1 MAHDPEEGVEAPTPP
16 DSSPLVAQASPD
28 KDKPL
33 DESPG
38 PELSEHAS
46 PEKDK
51 PLDESPRPELS
62 EHAPP
67 PRHAAPSP
75 RSLRILSLVRWG
87 LLAVVAFVAVASV
100 VVFWGPSSS
109 GVGATKLAS
118 DGNYYCPMH
127 PQIRGE
133 KGGECPI
140 CHMNLEP
147 IPADRLGSHGDSAH
161 GHDHGTASAPAPA
174 LAPGGVVPVTV
185 TEAAQRTVGLATTL
199 VTEASLG
206 EHLRVPGVIQAPESG
221 VAEVRVRAAGFV
233 EQVAVSQTGVHVH
246 RGQPLAYVYSPEI
259 YRAQE
264 ELIAASKWSDSGL
277 PGLFGAGGEGG
288 AGAAEPSG
296 KNESLVAASRRALEL
311 LGLSKGDLDEVLRTG
326 RPQRA
331 VAVRAPRSGYITQF
345 HAVLGSRATPETL
358 LYEIADLSTVWI
370 VASIHERDLPA
381 ITVGTEAR
389 FVVAGTKES
398 AWTGKLSLIEPFVD
412 PATRTT
418 RARLVVPN
426 RAPGDGKSGASKKTS
441 GIGPLRPGQYG
452 EVELDLPTTN
462 GLFVP
467 QEAVIRTGE
476 HAYVFV
482 ATGADRF
489 EPHEVELGL
498 AKDARVQ
505 ITEGVRAGDRVVSRG
520 GFLLDAESRLQAS
533 LLAQPTAAPSASGK

>member
-1 MAHDPEEGVEAPTPP
+1 
-16 DSSPLVAQASPD
+16 
-28 KDKPL
+28 
-33 DESPG
+33 
-38 PELSEHAS
+38 
-46 PEKDK
+46 
-51 PLDESPRPELS
+51 
-62 EHAPP
+62 
-67 PRHAAPSP
+67 
-75 RSLRILSLVRWG
+75 
-87 LLAVVAFVAVASV
+87 
-100 VVFWGPSSS
+100 
-109 GVGATKLAS
+109 
-118 DGNYYCPMH
+118 
-127 PQIRGE
+127 
-133 KGGECPI
+133 
-140 CHMNLEP
+140 
-147 IPADRLGSHGDSAH
+147 
-161 GHDHGTASAPAPA
+161 
-174 LAPGGVVPVTV
+174 V

-233 EQVAVSQTGVHVH
+233 EQVAVSQTGVHVT

-277 PGLFGAGGEGG
+277 PGLFGAAGASGAGGG
-288 AGAAEPSG
+288 GAAEPTG
-296 KNESLVAASRRALEL
+296 KNDSIVAASRRALEL

-331 VAVRAPRSGYITQF
+331 IAVRAPRSGYITQF

-426 RAPGDGKSGASKKTS
+426 RAPGDGKSGVSKKTS

-452 EVELDLPTTN
+452 EVELDLPTTS

-467 QEAVIRTGE
+467 REAVIRTGE

-482 ATGADRF
+482 ATGPERF
-489 EPHEVELGL
+489 EPHEVKLGL

-505 ITEGVRAGDRVVSRG
+505 ITVGVRAGDRVVSRG

-533 LLAQPTAAPSASGK
+533 LLAQPTQAAQPTPPTAAPSASGK

>member
-1 MAHDPEEGVEAPTPP
+1 MVSELDENVTTAPPSAAPPP
-16 DSSPLVAQASPD
+16 DDRALGE
-28 KDKPL
+28 KDKSR
-33 DESPG
+33 DESPSLG
-38 PELSEHAS
+38 AS
-46 PEKDK
+46 T
-51 PLDESPRPELS
+51 
-62 EHAPP
+62 
-67 PRHAAPSP
+67 
-75 RSLRILSLVRWG
+75 RSLRIMAVVRWA
-87 LLAVVAFVAVASV
+87 LLAAVACVAVVSV
-100 VVFWGPSSS
+100 VVFWGPTGS
-109 GVGATKLAS
+109 GAS
-118 DGNYYCPMH
+118 AEKPSAGGNYYCPMH

-133 KGGECPI
+133 QGGECPI

-147 IPADRLGSHGDSAH
+147 IPADRLGANDAAGRGHEHGA
-161 GHDHGTASAPAPA
+161 ASGSELPHAPAPA
-174 LAPGGVVPVTV
+174 HVVPVTV
-185 TEAAQRTVGLATTL
+185 TEAAQRSVGLATTV

-221 VAEVRVRAAGFV
+221 VAEVRVRAPGFV
-233 EQVAVSQTGVHVH
+233 EQVAVSQTGVHVQ
-246 RGQPLAYVYSPEI
+246 RGQPLAYVYSPDI

-277 PGLFGAGGEGG
+277 TGLFGAGGEGG

-345 HAVLGSRATPETL
+345 RAVLGSRATPETL

-370 VASIHERDLPA
+370 VASIHERDLSA

-389 FVVAGTKES
+389 FVLAGTKES
-398 AWTGKLSLIEPFVD
+398 AWTGKLALIEPFVD
-412 PATRTT
+412 PTTRTT

-426 RAPGDGKSGASKKTS
+426 RAPSEGKTGTPPKAS

-452 EVELDLPTTN
+452 EVELDLPTTS

-467 QEAVIRTGE
+467 QEAVVRTGE

-482 ATGADRF
+482 ATGPERF
-489 EPHEVELGL
+489 EPHEVKLGL
-498 AKDARVQ
+498 AKDGRVQ
-505 ITEGVRAGDRVVSRG
+505 ILEGVRAGDRVVSRG
-520 GFLLDAESRLQAS
+520 GFVLDAESRLQAS
-533 LLAQPTAAPSASGK
+533 LLSAPARPTAAPSASGK